1 MDNNKKSHLATVF
14 TSDHIKFV
22 KVSMDLIDDYLAM
35 VNDTDSV
42 GRFIGRSKQVSYEDE
57 AKWVEKKL
65 ENKELIYSMVTM
77 DEAFIGNIEL
87 MDATDKVAEL
97 GIAITKDMQDKGY
110 GKEAIR
116 RLIDYA
122 FKEIKLDRLF
132 LKVYKDNSRAIHVY
146 QECGF
151 KEYKHDDKDIYME
164 LINIDKYR
172 VNPVKVSKKKSH
184 KKELSGEDID
194 LLRDNRNIKKNKSI
208 CDTHEDGA

>member
-1 MDNNKKSHLATVF
+1 MIVP
-14 TSDHIKFV
+14 V
-22 KVSMDLIDDYLAM
+22 
-35 VNDTDSV
+35 
-42 GRFIGRSKQVSYEDE
+42 DE
-57 AKWVEKKL
+57 ANLLEAALIHSVSWQDSHRSFCPPDFVALHTPERQREYLREKMNAGSRVYMLVEDRPVGIVSVTGS
-65 ENKELIYSMVTM
+65 LIEDLYILP
-77 DEAFIGNIEL
+77 E
-87 MDATDKVAEL
+87 
-97 GIAITKDMQDKGY
+97 MQNKGY